1 MAFPPRIFPFR
12 WVLPCAQLLLCFAV
26 LWPVRGLLLL
36 GVSEN
41 PFFGLILKAGMISN
55 PVLSYLVVPPSTPD
69 EERRAVALARHWEI
83 RRTVPVALNLPVLL
97 VQLPYYVV
105 LNPEK
110 REWVPKG
117 MSFEVWRALSCPFA
131 GMLFWWFAGRGI
143 EACVQHFNRWCDLE
157 SVGSKLFL
165 PEYWSLPALWR

>member
-1 MAFPPRIFPFR
+1 
-12 WVLPCAQLLLCFAV
+12 
-26 LWPVRGLLLL
+26 
-36 GVSEN
+36 
-41 PFFGLILKAGMISN
+41 MISN